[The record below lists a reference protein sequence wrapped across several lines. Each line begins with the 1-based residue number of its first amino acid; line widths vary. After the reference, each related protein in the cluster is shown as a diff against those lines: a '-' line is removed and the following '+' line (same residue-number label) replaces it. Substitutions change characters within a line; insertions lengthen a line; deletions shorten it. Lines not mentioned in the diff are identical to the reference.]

1 MKKTISILMT
11 VMMLVT
17 LTVSAAGKIDLDKGV
32 DLTLNYAYDGTA
44 IKGAEFS
51 AYRIAEVDEYA
62 RYKVLEGFAG
72 YEITG
77 FLDEDGYLVDEE
89 EGYWKTVATTLSGYM
104 TKDKVE
110 ATAAA
115 ETDENGKAHFE
126 GLEAGIYLV
135 MGASHRQGNY
145 RYTAEPFLIAL
156 PGLDHEAN
164 EWVYEVEVAVKNSR
178 RTVYDDFDITLI
190 KQWANAEAFEGELPE
205 IEVEIYRDGKLYDTV
220 VLSEENNWK
229 VKVEDLSEKYDW
241 EFVEITE
248 GDFTVAVEQTG
259 SKIVFT
265 NTLPEIPD
273 EPDIPENPP
282 TPPDVPADPELPATG
297 SLWWPVPLLAIAGV
311 VLFMLGWMRR
321 RSYEG

>member
-11 VMMLVT
+11 VMMLLT

-164 EWVYEVEVAVKNSR
+164 EWVYEVEIAVKNSR
-178 RTVYDDFDITLI
+178 KTVYDDFDITLI
-190 KQWANAEAFEGELPE
+190 KQWANAEVYEGELPE
-205 IEVEIYRDGKLYDTV
+205 IEVEIYKDGKLYDTV

-241 EFVEITE
+241 EFVEVTE

-273 EPDIPENPP
+273 EPVVPENPP
-282 TPPDVPADPELPATG
+282 APPAEPELPATG

>member
-32 DLTLNYAYDGTA
+32 DLTLNYAYDVTA

-126 GLEAGIYLV
+126 GLESGIYLV

-190 KQWANAEAFEGELPE
+190 KQWANAEVYEGELPE

-282 TPPDVPADPELPATG
+282 TPPAEPELPATG

>member
-1 MKKTISILMT
+1 MT

-89 EGYWKTVATTLSGYM
+89 EGYWDSVATTLTGII
-104 TKDKVE
+104 TKDKIE
-110 ATAAA
+110 ATYKEETNEAGTA
-115 ETDENGKAHFE
+115 EFE
-126 GLEAGIYLV
+126 ELRAGIYLV
-135 MGASHRQGNY
+135 VGASHRQGDY
-145 RYTAEPFLIAL
+145 RYAAKPFLVAL

-164 EWVYEVEVAVKNSR
+164 EWVYDVEVSIKSSR
-178 RTVYDDFDITLI
+178 KTTIEKFDITLI

-229 VKVEDLSEKYDW
+229 VKVENLSEKYDW

-248 GDFTVAVEQTG
+248 GDFTVSFEQIDE
-259 SKIVFT
+259 KVIFT

-273 EPDIPENPP
+273 EPGTPENPP
-282 TPPDVPADPELPATG
+282 STPDVPAEPELPYTG
-297 SLWWPVPLLAIAGV
+297 SLWWPVPLLATAGLA
-311 VLFMLGWMRR
+311 LFALGWMRR
-321 RSYEG
+321 RRYED

>member
-32 DLTLNYAYDGTA
+32 DLTLNYAYDVTA

-205 IEVEIYRDGKLYDTV
+205 IEVEIYQDGELYDTV

-241 EFVEITE
+241 EFVEVTE

-273 EPDIPENPP
+273 EPVVPENPP
-282 TPPDVPADPELPATG
+282 TPPAEPELPATG

>member
-11 VMMLVT
+11 VMMLLT

-164 EWVYEVEVAVKNSR
+164 EWAYEVEVAVKNSR

-205 IEVEIYRDGKLYDTV
+205 IEVEIYQDGELYDTV

-241 EFVEITE
+241 EFVEVTE
-248 GDFTVAVEQTG
+248 GGFTVAVEQTG

-265 NTLPEIPD
+265 NTLPEVPD

-282 TPPDVPADPELPATG
+282 TSPDVPSDPELPATG

>member
-17 LTVSAAGKIDLDKGV
+17 LTVSAAGKIDLEKGI

-77 FLDEDGYLVDEE
+77 FFDEDGYLVDEE
-89 EGYWKTVATTLSGYM
+89 EGYWKNVATTLSGYM

-135 MGASHRQGNY
+135 IGASHRQGNY

-164 EWVYEVEVAVKNSR
+164 EWAYDVEVAVKNSR
-178 RTVYDDFDITLI
+178 KTVYDDFDITLI
-190 KQWANAEAFEGELPE
+190 NQWANAEAFEGELPE
-205 IEVEIYRDGKLYDTV
+205 IEVEIYQDGDLYDTV
-220 VLSEENNWK
+220 VLNEENNWK
-229 VKVEDLSEKYDW
+229 VKVEGLSEKYEW

-259 SKIVFT
+259 NKIVFT
-265 NTLPEIPD
+265 NTLPEIPE
-273 EPDIPENPP
+273 EPGVPENPP
-282 TPPDVPADPELPATG
+282 APPAEPELPATG

>member
-11 VMMLVT
+11 VMMLLT

-164 EWVYEVEVAVKNSR
+164 EWVYEVEIAVKNSR
-178 RTVYDDFDITLI
+178 KTVYDDFDITLI
-190 KQWANAEAFEGELPE
+190 KQWANAEVYEGELPE

-273 EPDIPENPP
+273 EPVVPENPP
-282 TPPDVPADPELPATG
+282 APPAEPELPATG